1 MSRMEA
7 PARGLSKPPD
17 ARSPEGMVAFNPEAH
32 ARRVA
37 LAARSEE
44 AKAMYARRAAL
55 AKSRAEEAAANPSA
69 KLE

>member
-1 MSRMEA
+1 
-7 PARGLSKPPD
+7 
-17 ARSPEGMVAFNPEAH
+17 MVAFNPEAH

-69 KLE
+69 ES